1 MNTLSID
8 IKDFIIGD
16 SSTFGLEFADNL
28 FIAREPAKPNNT
40 VTIFDTPG
48 SPSELNMN
56 KGVYYYDSCQLRIRN
71 VSYEDAMSLGMSLM
85 EYFNGKSHETIN
97 NTYYSLIQASTPVV
111 LEWDDLNRVKVIIN
125 INVQRR

>member
-1 MNTLSID
+1 MNALSID
-8 IKDFIIGD
+8 IKDIIVGD
-16 SSTFGLEFADNL
+16 SSLNGLEFANNL
-28 FIAREPAKPNNT
+28 FIAREPAKPDNT

-71 VSYEDAMSLGMSLM
+71 VSYNEAMELGMNLM
-85 EYFNGKSHETIN
+85 VYLNGISQTTIN
-97 NTYYSLIQASTPVV
+97 DTYYALIQCSSPSV
-111 LEWDDLNRVKVIIN
+111 LEWDDLNRIKVIIN